1 MFKKIGNLLIFSYF
15 ILKIQLQKSGFDFD
29 KNLCLLQID
38 TKVDVLFL
46 A

>member
-1 MFKKIGNLLIFSYF
+1 MKIVFEYQTFL
-15 ILKIQLQKSGFDFD
+15 LKIQLQKSGFDFD
-29 KNLCLLQID
+29 KNLGLLQID